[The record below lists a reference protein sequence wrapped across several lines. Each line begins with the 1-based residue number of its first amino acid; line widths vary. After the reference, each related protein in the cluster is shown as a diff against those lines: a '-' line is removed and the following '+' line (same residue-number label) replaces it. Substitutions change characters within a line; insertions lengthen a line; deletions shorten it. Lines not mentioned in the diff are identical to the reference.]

1 MHIAQLSVDSG
12 TEHPTAKLP
21 ARHIPQQATA
31 NVNRRLDSNCA
42 MVELDGVQLFSKPV
56 KSRKRRAAHLLPEVE
71 SKALHGQPATTSQQP
86 LANGSLP
93 EPKQAEQVLTPSEP
107 VSADTI
113 STFKSLGLSEWLE
126 KLCKSLGMTQPT
138 QVQTGCIPSILAGR
152 DVIGTAHTGSGK
164 TAAFALPILQQ
175 LAQDPF
181 GVYALVLTPTRCAD
195 SMHSEPATFCIQSY
209 LLTNVLHLDSICWPN
224 VLLNCFTQRLDHYHS
239 YHFQFI
245 FIMSML

>member
-1 MHIAQLSVDSG
+1 MTAARNIPPPSYPLGTPHSRLPQLQL
-12 TEHPTAKLP
+12 KI
-21 ARHIPQQATA
+21 RQQ
-31 NVNRRLDSNCA
+31 LC
-42 MVELDGVQLFSKPV
+42 MVELEGLQLFSKPV
-56 KSRKRRAAHLLPEVE
+56 KSRKRRAADLLPEVE
-71 SKALHGQPATTSQQP
+71 NKALHGQPATTSQQP
-86 LANGSLP
+86 LADGSLP
-93 EPKQAEQVLTPSEP
+93 EPKQAEQPLTSSQP

-181 GVYALVLTPTRCAD
+181 GVYALVLTPTRFAD
-195 SMHSEPATFCIQSY
+195 SMHSDPATFCTQSY
-209 LLTNVLHLDSICWPN
+209 LLTDVLHLDSICWPN
-224 VLLNCFTQRLDHYHS
+224 VLFNCFTQRLNHHHS
-239 YHFQFI
+239 YQIQSI
-245 FIMSML
+245 FIMLML